1 MKSGDLVRIVR
12 ESFGLPRGTVGL
24 ITKVE
29 YSSTMEKLTYY
40 SVLIRVN
47 SKSVERRYLRGDLR
61 II

>member
-12 ESFGLPRGTVGL
+12 ESFGLPRGTGGL

-29 YSSTMEKLTYY
+29 SSPTMEKLTYY